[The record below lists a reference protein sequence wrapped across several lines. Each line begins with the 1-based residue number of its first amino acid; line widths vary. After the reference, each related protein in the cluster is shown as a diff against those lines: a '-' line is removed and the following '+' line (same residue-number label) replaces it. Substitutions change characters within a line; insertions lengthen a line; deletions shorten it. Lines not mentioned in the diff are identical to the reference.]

1 MGCSP
6 MGPSMNEL
14 SDIET
19 TPAGLPSDTQFA
31 IPRGLCY
38 QSMGHIHDGLPI
50 FYSLTGAR

>member
-1 MGCSP
+1 

-50 FYSLTGAR
+50 LYSLTGAR